1 MLNHAL
7 VAVGGVRLTDWIS
20 MAIAVAA
27 VWAALVAQKTFRAS
41 RQVFVGV
48 TEQTIVTNQ
57 DGLFKFDFH
66 FSALGANVP
75 ARGVDSDYKLFLDGV
90 EHSEGKRPSARR
102 MLFPGV
108 PQMMTCQL
116 AGDDANAVRRGEKL
130 LKILITISY
139 DDFYDKR
146 RDYSAE
152 YLFDHNV
159 GSFSILGETL
169 T

>member
-7 VAVGGVRLTDWIS
+7 VALEGVRLTDWIS

-48 TEQTIVTNQ
+48 TEHVITAQA
-57 DGLFKFDFH
+57 GLLRFDFH

-75 ARGVDSDYKLFLDGV
+75 ARQVDSDYKLFLDDV
-90 EHSEGKRPSARR
+90 ECSVGKLPSGTR

-108 PQMMTCQL
+108 PQAMTCQL
-116 AGDDANAVRRGEKL
+116 VGDDANAILSGQ
-130 LKILITISY
+130 KILEVLITISY
-139 DDFYDKR
+139 VDFYGKR
-146 RDYSAE
+146 HEYSTRYRFAHVVRN
-152 YLFDHNV
+152 LL
-159 GSFSILGETL
+159 ILGETL